1 MTKIIDR
8 NNIDFL
14 VFDVFKLRELLGR
27 GRYADHDTESMAILS
42 PWRLAVEATTES
54 INDKQGSMSH
64 DDAN

>member
-27 GRYADHDTESMAILS
+27 GRYADHDTESITSVLD
-42 PWRLAVEATTES
+42 LAEQIVS
-54 INDKQGSMSH
+54 KSVSLLG
-64 DDAN
+64 